1 MAPSHIAK
9 AYDQQLERLTSS
21 IGAMGDFALAQFN
34 DAIRALLEH
43 DTALAQRTVEQDRML
58 DALRRDLS
66 ASAALV
72 IAKRQP
78 MASDLEEVLADL
90 RIVEDLERI
99 GDLAK
104 NIGRRAMA
112 MSGQPLPEDLLSRI
126 RAMVSL
132 TATQLR
138 SAVAAF
144 VERDPL
150 QASEV
155 SNADDQV
162 DESHH
167 RIVAEVVTLLAED
180 RANVGDFVH
189 LLFCV
194 KNIERIADHAVNVA
208 RAAHLKATGQ
218 PLA

>member
-1 MAPSHIAK
+1 MAPAHIDK
-9 AYDQQLERLTSS
+9 IYDQQLDRLTSS
-21 IGAMGDFALAQFN
+21 IGAMGDFAIAQFN
-34 DAIRALLEH
+34 DAIRALLTH
-43 DTALAQRTVEQDRML
+43 DTALAQRMVEQDRML

-104 NIGRRAMA
+104 NIGRRTIA
-112 MSGQPLPEDLLSRI
+112 MSSESLPETLVGRI
-126 RAMVSL
+126 EAMVEL
-132 TATQLR
+132 ATAQLR
-138 SAVAAF
+138 TALDAF
-144 VERDPL
+144 VERDA
-150 QASEV
+150 QRAV
-155 SNADDQV
+155 NVNVRDDQV
-162 DESHH
+162 DETHH
-167 RIVAEVVTLLAED
+167 QIVAEMVAMMGES
-180 RANVGDFVH
+180 RSNVADYVH

-208 RAAHLKATGQ
+208 KAAHLKSTGH
-218 PLA
+218 PIA

>member
-1 MAPSHIAK
+1 MAPAHIDK
-9 AYDQQLERLTSS
+9 IYDQQLDRLTSS
-21 IGAMGDFALAQFN
+21 IGAMGDFAIAQFN
-34 DAIRALLEH
+34 DAIRALLSH
-43 DTALAQRTVEQDRML
+43 DTALAQRIVEQDRML

-66 ASAALV
+66 SSAALV

-104 NIGRRAMA
+104 NIGRRTIAMG
-112 MSGQPLPEDLLSRI
+112 SDPLPEALVERI

-132 TATQLR
+132 TTAQLR
-138 SAVAAF
+138 TALEAF
-144 VERDPL
+144 VERDP
-150 QASEV
+150 QRAMSV
-155 SNADDQV
+155 NIQDDQV
-162 DESHH
+162 DETHH
-167 RIVAEVVTLLAED
+167 QIVAEMVAMMGES
-180 RANVGDFVH
+180 RSNVADFVH

-208 RAAHLKATGQ
+208 KAAHLKSTGQ
-218 PLA
+218 PIA

>member
-1 MAPSHIAK
+1 MAPTHIDK
-9 AYDQQLERLTSS
+9 IYDQQLDRLTSS

-34 DAIRALLEH
+34 DAICALLTH
-43 DTALAQRTVEQDRML
+43 DTALAQRMVEQDRML

-104 NIGRRAMA
+104 NIGRRTIA
-112 MSGQPLPEDLLSRI
+112 MSGASLPEALVGRI
-126 RAMVSL
+126 EAMVDL
-132 TATQLR
+132 TMGQLR
-138 SAVAAF
+138 TALEAF
-144 VERDPL
+144 VERDA
-150 QASEV
+150 QRAINV
-155 SNADDQV
+155 NVRDDQV
-162 DESHH
+162 DETHH
-167 RIVAEVVTLLAED
+167 QIVAEMVAMMGES
-180 RANVGDFVH
+180 RSNVADYVH

-194 KNIERIADHAVNVA
+194 KNIERVADHAVNVA
-208 RAAHLKATGQ
+208 KAAHLKSTGR
-218 PLA
+218 PIA